1 MQIVRTAA
9 DPKFRDQPAVVPI
22 VKRPPGEGG
31 GGAGAPEPTDDLG
44 SQVGTRDQSPDMN
57 KRV

>member
-1 MQIVRTAA
+1 MQPPRTTAA
-9 DPKFRDQPAVVPI
+9 PDEPVVAPV
-22 VKRPPGEGG
+22 VKRPPGETRGT
-31 GGAGAPEPTDDLG
+31 ADTPPPTDDLG